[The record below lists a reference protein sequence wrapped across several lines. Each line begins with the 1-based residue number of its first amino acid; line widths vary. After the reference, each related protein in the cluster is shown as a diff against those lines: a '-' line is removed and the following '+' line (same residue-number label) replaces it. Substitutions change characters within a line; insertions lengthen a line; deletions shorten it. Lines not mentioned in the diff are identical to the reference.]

1 MREKIAS
8 LAAVVFSLGV
18 ASSASAAN
26 LTTTAPYTAA
36 DTVFSWSGAYV
47 GLHAGYS
54 WGANRWTSGGVLED
68 PTIVVSPV
76 SPATNSALGGVQAGA
91 NYQTGNWVVGFEWD
105 FAVLGHKS
113 SAAGTLS
120 QLGFVF
126 PTTATSKLDWLT
138 QFTGRAGFA
147 FDRTLVYVK
156 GGVAAG
162 EAKDS
167 FSLLSPIPLF
177 LDFGTKTNLLTGWVG
192 GVGVE
197 HFFGPNWSA
206 KIEYD
211 YVDLGNTAETYTSP
225 IAGGTITLR
234 ETIEH
239 KLQIVKVGANY
250 KF

>member
-18 ASSASAAN
+18 ASSASAAD

-54 WGANRWTSGGVLED
+54 WGANRWTSGGVLQD

-147 FDRTLVYVK
+147 ARSSTSKAALLPVKPRTASAFCRPYPSSSTLVQRRT
-156 GGVAAG
+156 
-162 EAKDS
+162 
-167 FSLLSPIPLF
+167 F
-177 LDFGTKTNLLTGWVG
+177 
-192 GVGVE
+192 
-197 HFFGPNWSA
+197 
-206 KIEYD
+206 
-211 YVDLGNTAETYTSP
+211 
-225 IAGGTITLR
+225 
-234 ETIEH
+234 
-239 KLQIVKVGANY
+239 
-250 KF
+250 